1 MNISDNKITEALEEE
16 VEKDISLLFPFI
28 ENEVNELALDA
39 LRLTQ
44 LRTRLL
50 DSSDNAEVFALS
62 EQLCLLR
69 TKHELDYEAA
79 LTKYI
84 EKNFVRKEAEL
95 QEEAQEERECAA
107 EARRD
112 AAREEWMLERSA
124 QVGRALSAVNFD
136 AAAGYSYDDPKHPT
150 WLDRMTDAAD
160 AARDRAKGN

>member
-1 MNISDNKITEALEEE
+1 MSISDNKITEALEAE

-39 LRLTQ
+39 LRIPQ
-44 LRTRLL
+44 LRRVVPLG
-50 DSSDNAEVFALS
+50 DVEVFTAIS
-62 EQLCLLR
+62 VLL
-69 TKHELDYEAA
+69 HELLKKLEATYQTVLSA
-79 LTKYI
+79 YI
-84 EKNFVRKEAEL
+84 EKNFDRKEAEL